1 MRGVIMP
8 SMKKDN
14 NVKVKSAMRID
25 GAFGLSNGDRLTYT
39 ANGDGNPQM
48 SPQIVEYEQ
57 YGKYVWAK
65 DVHGIVYTNSEDMYR
80 QAIEEAKKNM
90 ADIRREQYQ
99 ESRPQANELAAKS
112 VEKQIQAWRDFNAS
126 HKDLTPR
133 KMITLENAR
142 FVCEGRAGR
151 NPISIDTLEML
162 HNAPTSALRGTGPA
176 YAVDEQ
182 AMGDYLRSRGKTEED
197 WNYAVNTHNITR
209 EDLERGLKV
218 SAQVTYYHPDLRTVN
233 NGEVSIPHIQ
243 HMSINPD
250 TGDLSICSRSMNFIS
265 GAQLSRELAHNIGM
279 NFAHIELEKRNAYQ
293 RRIEGQDPEQAR
305 LDSFSRNKDAGRRTI
320 AFVHTDSYKPTFNLI
335 THQGMRYDNMDA
347 RVLNALCAPNRIG
360 QAQFEQRENNEYN
373 QRAWQDALARV
384 GADNNYCMNLMEQL
398 GINSMQDLNLC
409 RIEVTGLV
417 QDDEGRF
424 SQETFEV
431 GANHFYLDRATG
443 EFSVNSLDTTFL
455 GRDRELADMPNL
467 WHDLEQTVDGRMAE
481 WEQDQDIGRS
491 FGGE

>member
-1 MRGVIMP
+1 MP

-80 QAIEEAKKNM
+80 QAMEEAKKNI

-99 ESRPQANELAAKS
+99 ESKPQAKELAAKS
-112 VEKQIQAWRDFNAS
+112 VEKQRQAWRDFNAS

-133 KMITLENAR
+133 KMITLENAS
-142 FVCEGRAGR
+142 FVCEGRAGK

-162 HNAPTSALRGTGPA
+162 YNAPVGALRGTGQA

-182 AMGDYLRSRGKTEED
+182 AMGDYLRSRGKTESD
-197 WNYAVNTHNITR
+197 WNHAVNTHNITR
-209 EDLERGLKV
+209 GDLERGLRV

-233 NGEVSIPHIQ
+233 RGEITIPHIQ
-243 HMSINPD
+243 HMSLNPD
-250 TGDLSICSRSMNFIS
+250 TGVFSICSRSMNFIS

-279 NFAHIELEKRNAYQ
+279 NFAHIELETRSAYQ
-293 RRIEGQDPEQAR
+293 RHIEGQDPEQAR

-320 AFVHTDSYKPTFNLI
+320 AFTHTDSYRPIFNLI
-335 THQGMRYDNMDA
+335 THQGIRYNNMDA

-431 GANHFYLDRATG
+431 GTNNFYVDRATG
-443 EFSVNSLDTTFL
+443 EFSVNSLDTTFV
-455 GRDRELADMPNL
+455 GRDRSLADMPNL
-467 WHDLEQTVDGRMAE
+467 WQDIEQTVDSRMAE
-481 WEQDQDIGRS
+481 WGQDQDIGRS
-491 FGGE
+491 FVDE

>member
-1 MRGVIMP
+1 MP

-14 NVKVKSAMRID
+14 NVKVVSAMRID

-80 QAIEEAKKNM
+80 QAMEEAKKNM

-99 ESRPQANELAAKS
+99 ESKPQAKELAAQA
-112 VEKQIQAWRDFNAS
+112 VEKQRQAWRDFNAS

-133 KMITLENAR
+133 KIITLENAY
-142 FVCEGRAGR
+142 FMCEGRAGR

-162 HNAPTSALRGTGPA
+162 YNAPTNALRGTGSA
-176 YAVDEQ
+176 YVVDEQ
-182 AMGDYLRSRGKTEED
+182 AMGEYLSSRGKTEED

-209 EDLERGLKV
+209 EDLEMGLRV
-218 SAQVTYYHPDLRTVN
+218 SAQALYYQTDSRNVTDGAIT
-233 NGEVSIPHIQ
+233 IPHIQ
-243 HMSINPD
+243 HMSLNPD

-279 NFAHIELEKRNAYQ
+279 NFAHIELKKMGEYQ

-305 LDSFSRNKDAGRRTI
+305 LDSFSRNKDAVRRTI
-320 AFVHTDSYKPTFNLI
+320 SFAHTDSYKPTFNLI

-360 QAQFEQRENNEYN
+360 QAQFEQRENDEYS

-424 SQETFEV
+424 SQETFEI
-431 GANHFYLDRATG
+431 GTEHFYLDRATG

-455 GRDRELADMPNL
+455 GRDMELADMPNL
-467 WHDLEQTVDGRMAE
+467 WYDLEQTVDSRMAE

-491 FGGE
+491 FGDE